1 MRDLTISDVAKRL
14 GISHAKAKMLV
25 LSGRM
30 VGYKIPVGNLFPLF
44 LPWGYTYR
52 QIYLWFRST
61 N

>member
-30 VGYKIPVGNLFPLF
+30 VGYKIPVGKVSQLRVREGEFCESEF
-44 LPWGYTYR
+44 
-52 QIYLWFRST
+52 I
-61 N
+61 